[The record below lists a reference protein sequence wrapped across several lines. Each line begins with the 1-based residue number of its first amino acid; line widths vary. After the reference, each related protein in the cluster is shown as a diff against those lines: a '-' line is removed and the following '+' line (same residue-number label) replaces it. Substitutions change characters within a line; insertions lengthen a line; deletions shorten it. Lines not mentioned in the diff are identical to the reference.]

1 MKARLPLFSQI
12 IPVFSVLAL
21 FVYGWELY
29 RYVWRLPSW
38 LHYLTLGDLLGIF
51 SYAMLAGFAESLFL
65 LGLLLGLYALLPAR
79 FLKNNFVIR
88 GTAISLG
95 WFVSLIGFW
104 ITYERVSQTI
114 GEYVEIWTLGAL
126 ALTGLLAWLSMKV
139 GWLGSFLAAFAD
151 RTTIFLY
158 LFIPLS
164 LLSLAAVIFRN
175 LF

>member
-1 MKARLPLFSQI
+1 MLSLFI
-12 IPVFSVLAL
+12 
-21 FVYGWELY
+21 YGWELY

-51 SYAMLAGFAESLFL
+51 SYAMLAGIAESLLL
-65 LGLLLGLYALLPAR
+65 LGLLLGLCALLPTR
-79 FLKNNFVIR
+79 FLKNDFTVR

-104 ITYERVSQTI
+104 IVYERLSQSI
-114 GEYVEIWTLGAL
+114 GNYVEIWTLGAL
-126 ALTGLLAWLSMKV
+126 ALAGLLTWLSTKV
-139 GWLGSFLAAFAD
+139 RWLGSFLAAFAD

-164 LLSLAAVIFRN
+164 LLSLVVVIFRN